1 MALLLLGGVGNSFL
15 LLFFCLFLF
24 MEDLTRSWNKLS
36 LDEREG
42 SRFILKNQL
51 WSSEFIIVAKFLT
64 KRVLNMEAVA
74 RMFRQLCVDTR
85 FYTHD
90 LIKEDDW
97 NDYLCTQNS

>member
-1 MALLLLGGVGNSFL
+1 
-15 LLFFCLFLF
+15 
-24 MEDLTRSWNKLS
+24 
-36 LDEREG
+36 
-42 SRFILKNQL
+42 
-51 WSSEFIIVAKFLT
+51 
-64 KRVLNMEAVA
+64 MEAVA